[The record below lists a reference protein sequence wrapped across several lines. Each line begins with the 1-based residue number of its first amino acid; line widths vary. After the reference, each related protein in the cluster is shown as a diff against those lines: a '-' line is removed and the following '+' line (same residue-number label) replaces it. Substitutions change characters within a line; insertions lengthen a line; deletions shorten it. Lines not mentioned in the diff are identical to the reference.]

1 MKTLINSPSF
11 RQWIEESLESGE
23 NVLAVS
29 NQGTILHYCAD
40 GIDLI
45 VKTAMGKGLVRMLR
59 QRTLMRE
66 YEAYRRMEGID
77 GVPECHGLVDGRYLV
92 IEFIRGTPYR
102 EATWSDRDAW
112 FTELLGVLRAFHGR
126 GVSHGDLKSKT
137 NIMVTEDEKPCIID
151 FGTAFVKKPGWRFIN
166 NWFFEHG
173 RRMDINAWVKHKY
186 HGKYGD
192 AQGEDLELLDYS
204 FIEYWVRKLRGR
216 PMDGFNSDQ
225 RN

>member
-1 MKTLINSPSF
+1 MDKLINQPEF
-11 RQWIEESLESGE
+11 RQWIETSLARRE

-29 NQGTILHYCAD
+29 NQGTILHYSM
-40 GIDLI
+40 GGTDLI
-45 VKTAMGKGLVRMLR
+45 VKTAMGRGLVRLLR
-59 QRTLMRE
+59 QRTLLRE
-66 YEAYRRMEGID
+66 YEAYRRMEGLK
-77 GVPECHGLVDGRYLV
+77 GVPACHGLVDGRYLV

-112 FTELLGVLRAFHGR
+112 FTELLEVLRAFHAR

-137 NIMVTEDEKPCIID
+137 NIMVTDDEKPCIID
-151 FGTAFVKKPGWRFIN
+151 FGTAFVRKSRWRFIN

-173 RRMDINAWVKHKY
+173 CRMDINAWVKHKY

-192 AQGEDLELLDYS
+192 AKGEDLELLDYS

-216 PMDGFNSDQ
+216 PMDAFKK
-225 RN
+225 